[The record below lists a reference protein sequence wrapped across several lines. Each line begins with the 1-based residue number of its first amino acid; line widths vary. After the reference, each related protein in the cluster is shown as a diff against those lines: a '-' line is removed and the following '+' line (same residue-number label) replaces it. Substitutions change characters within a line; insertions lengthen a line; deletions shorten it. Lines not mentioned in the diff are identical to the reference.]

1 MKKLICCVIG
11 LTGLFASAQET
22 RTKVVKAESSTEDSF
37 PEKKYTYAVMGYPSG
52 SNSSYTISGNS
63 SLVDLREIEKS
74 ASENYGI
81 DLVFTNEKF
90 YKNNL
95 EYLELSVLNNGKTE
109 TYTFGTD
116 NLKMLPFTLVLNK
129 THKSKDEK
137 TKSII
142 LKNNKNNRENFVK
155 EQVIDLI

>member
-1 MKKLICCVIG
+1 MKKLICCIIG

-22 RTKVVKAESSTEDSF
+22 RTKAVKAESSTKDSYQG
-37 PEKKYTYAVMGYPSG
+37 KTYTYAVIGYPSG
-52 SNSSYTISGNS
+52 SNIHYNISGNS
-63 SLVDLREIEKS
+63 SSIDLREIEKT

-81 DLVFTNEKF
+81 DIAFSNEKF

-95 EYLELSVLNNGKTE
+95 EYVELTVLNNSKAE
-109 TYTFGTD
+109 TYTFGTE
-116 NLKMLPFTLVLNK
+116 NLKMLPFTLVLNN
-129 THKSKDEK
+129 TYKSKDEK

-142 LKNNKNNRENFVK
+142 LRNNKNNRENFVK

>member
-22 RTKVVKAESSTEDSF
+22 RTKVVKVESSSKDSSI
-37 PEKKYTYAVMGYPSG
+37 EKPYTYAVMGYPSS
-52 SNSSYTISGNS
+52 SNISYTISGNS
-63 SLVDLREIEKS
+63 SLIDLREIEKT
-74 ASENYGI
+74 ANENYGI
-81 DLVFTNEKF
+81 DLIFSNEKF

-95 EYLELSVLNNGKTE
+95 EYLELTVLNNGISE
-109 TYTFGTD
+109 TFTFGTE
-116 NLKMLPFTLVLNK
+116 NLKMLPFTLVLNN
-129 THKSKDEK
+129 TYKSKDEK

-142 LKNNKNNRENFVK
+142 LRNNKNNRENFIK

>member
-22 RTKVVKAESSTEDSF
+22 RTKVVMAESSTEDSF
-37 PEKKYTYAVMGYPSG
+37 PEKKYPYAVMGYPSG
-52 SNSSYTISGNS
+52 SNISYTISGNS

-74 ASENYGI
+74 ASKNYGI
-81 DLVFTNEKF
+81 DLVFSNEKF

-142 LKNNKNNRENFVK
+142 LRNNKNNRENFVK
-155 EQVIDLI
+155 EQVINLI